1 MKFLKFKF
9 LVPVL
14 AIVFAITASAFT
26 TIDNSKVDENTAT
39 IMGYTENAIP
49 GQPCDTVQVDCSVA
63 GSLLCTY
70 NGKQVYRLKS
80 GTSCFSQL
88 KRNP

>member
-14 AIVFAITASAFT
+14 AVVFAITVSAFT
-26 TIDNSKVDENTAT
+26 AVDNSQVDENTAT
-39 IMGYTENAIP
+39 ITGYTANAIP
-49 GQPCDTVQVDCSVA
+49 GQPCDAVQVDCQEN
-63 GSLLCTY
+63 GTLLCTY
-70 NGKQVYRLKS
+70 NGKQVYKLQS

-88 KRNP
+88 RRNP

>member
-1 MKFLKFKF
+1 MKTRKFKF

-26 TIDNSKVDENTAT
+26 TIDNSKVDENTSIIT
-39 IMGYTENAIP
+39 GYTANAIP
-49 GQPCDTVQVDCSVA
+49 GQPCDAVQVDCSVV
-63 GSLLCTY
+63 GSQLCTH
-70 NGKQVYRLKS
+70 NGKQVYRLQS

>member
-1 MKFLKFKF
+1 MKIQKFKF

-39 IMGYTENAIP
+39 ITGYTANPIP
-49 GQPCDTVQVDCSVA
+49 GQPCNTVQVDCSVV
-63 GSLLCTY
+63 GSQLCTH
-70 NGKQVYRLKS
+70 NGKQVYQLKS

-88 KRNP
+88 RRNP

>member
-14 AIVFAITASAFT
+14 AVVFAITVSAFPT
-26 TIDNSKVDENTAT
+26 VDNSQVDENTAT
-39 IMGYTENAIP
+39 ITGYTANAIP
-49 GQPCDTVQVDCSVA
+49 GQPCDEVQVDCSIV
-63 GSLLCTY
+63 GSQLCTL
-70 NGKQVYRLKS
+70 NGDQVYRLQS